1 MYKRQLVARGFNEM
15 GRLAREKDM
24 IFTVHHHMGTG
35 VQTEEEI
42 DRLMELTDPNLVY
55 LLYDTGHLAFSG
67 EDSLR
72 VLRKYAKRVKHV
84 HLKSVRNDVVA
95 KAKAGGYSFLD
106 AVRAGAFTVPGDG
119 DFDFQPVFDILA
131 ENGYEGW
138 VVVEAEQDPAKA
150 NPFEYA
156 VMAREYIRRTAG
168 L

>member
-1 MYKRQLVARGFNEM
+1 MGVVARGFNEM

-67 EDSLR
+67 EDALR

-84 HLKSVRNDVVA
+84 HLKSVRTTWWQRQKPGA
-95 KAKAGGYSFLD
+95 TPSSTRCAQARSRC
-106 AVRAGAFTVPGDG
+106 RATAISTSS
-119 DFDFQPVFDILA
+119 QVFDILA